1 MDDPNSQDATTSE
14 RSGAP
19 VPTALSFDPRDLIPT
34 PIFCA
39 SQDGRLV
46 WMNAA
51 AEQLT
56 GRLAPAIAGEPF
68 SVLFPEH
75 GRRQIAR
82 QFVRM
87 RRKKTKDFYIE
98 APLLTGS
105 EDAHWVGM
113 QVRLVCTAN
122 GRSAYLCSAHD
133 LQQIHGE
140 LEDLRRRGRESEA
153 RLAEATAGA
162 ELKSAFLASMSHEL
176 RAPMNGVIGMSRLLL
191 DSDLDR
197 DQRTFA
203 EVIRGSGEQLLE
215 LVDDILD
222 YSRIESG
229 QLEIGRMDFDV
240 RVTVDAVA
248 ALLVSDAQERGVTF
262 SSWVHHRVP
271 SRLNGDPGRL
281 RQVLLNLSHQALRM
295 AEGGELSLRI
305 ELVEESAHQ
314 AVLRFWVNRAYSA
327 PNSEDAAHAFDAFG
341 DVEGAT
347 MGANPSP
354 VPSGSRGLGL
364 SISRRIVHLMGGDTG
379 VVAVPGLG
387 TRLWFRA
394 PLGKQMEIAEPV
406 PTATAEVG
414 LSGLRVLVADASE
427 SARQAVVERL
437 SAWGCVCDE
446 AEGGL
451 DALERLKNNAASGR
465 AYAAAIVDL
474 EIPEL
479 DAGMLAGAVREDLA
493 LTKTGLILLT
503 TVGRPGDAARAGA
516 WGYDAYFVSPL
527 DDEQLSGVL
536 HESLRRRRFV
546 AAETGD
552 KAGAEPPLIT
562 RFTLA
567 EQRRRRVRVLVVEDN
582 PIDQLVVL
590 SALRRVGY
598 APEAVMTGEDALAAC
613 ARQPFD
619 ILFLDLGMT
628 GIDGVEAASRIRAAE
643 PEGRRTPIIALTG
656 RVREGERERCLEA
669 GMDDFLPK
677 PIDLELMC
685 ATVEKWVHKPDLV
698 VAGST
703 ADAGVDTP
711 TMEAEQPA
719 PEPAPELALHPEAQP
734 PAPELEPPMES
745 DVAWVDANPASWP
758 TPTGAN
764 WESIPVLDPAR
775 IETSSMGNPELRSM
789 LVDAFL
795 ARTQQPLTRLK
806 VAYGSGDAGQVEI
819 QAHALLGLCSTLGA
833 TRAAAL
839 FERIASMAS
848 QGGLAGIEDLVARSE
863 SEVRVAMEA
872 IEPRAEAA

>member
-39 SQDGRLV
+39 SHDGRLV

-87 RRKKTKDFYIE
+87 RRKKTRDFYIE

-133 LQQIHGE
+133 LKQIHGE
-140 LEDLRRRGRESEA
+140 LEDLRRRGREAEA

-203 EVIRGSGEQLLE
+203 EVIKGSGEQLLE

-240 RVTVDAVA
+240 RVTIDAVA
-248 ALLVSDAQERGVTF
+248 ALLVGAAQESGVTF

-347 MGANPSP
+347 LGATPSP
-354 VPSGSRGLGL
+354 VPTGSRGLGL
-364 SISRRIVHLMGGDTG
+364 SIGRRIVHLMGGDTG

-387 TRLWFRA
+387 TRLWFRV
-394 PLGKQMEIAEPV
+394 PLGKQVEIAEAV
-406 PTATAEVG
+406 PTQTPEVG

-427 SARQAVVERL
+427 SARQAIVERL

-451 DALERLKNNAASGR
+451 DALERLKSNAASGR
-465 AYAAAIVDL
+465 AYAVAIVDL
-474 EIPEL
+474 ELPEL

-503 TVGRPGDAARAGA
+503 TVGRPGDAARAGT
-516 WGYDAYFVSPL
+516 WGYDAYFVAPL

-536 HESLRRRRFV
+536 NESLRRRRFI
-546 AAETGD
+546 
-552 KAGAEPPLIT
+552 AGEAGGEPPLIT

-613 ARQPFD
+613 ARQAFD
-619 ILFLDLGMT
+619 ILFLDLGMS

-685 ATVEKWVHKPDLV
+685 ATVEKWVHKPEPAA
-698 VAGST
+698 AGSIV
-703 ADAGVDTP
+703 DAGVNPP
-711 TMEAEQPA
+711 TGEAT
-719 PEPAPELALHPEAQP
+719 EPTLESAGPLA
-734 PAPELEPPMES
+734 PPMQS
-745 DVAWVDANPASWP
+745 DVPWVDADPASWP
-758 TPTGAN
+758 AAETA
-764 WESIPVLDPAR
+764 PVGEREQAGEDWQHIAILDPAR

-806 VAYGSGDAGQVEI
+806 IAYDAGDAGQVEI
-819 QAHALLGLCSTLGA
+819 QAHALVGLCSTVGA

-839 FERIASMAS
+839 FERIASAAM
-848 QGGLAGIEDLVARSE
+848 QGRLAGIEDLVTRAP
-863 SEVRVAMEA
+863 SEVRLAMEA